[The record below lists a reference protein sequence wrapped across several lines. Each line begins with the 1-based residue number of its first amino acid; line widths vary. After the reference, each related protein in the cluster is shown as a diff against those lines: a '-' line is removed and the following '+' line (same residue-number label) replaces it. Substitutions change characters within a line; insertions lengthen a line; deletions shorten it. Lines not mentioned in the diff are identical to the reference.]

1 MRQLEDRSTI
11 DAGLQLKAEEF
22 RYLRTVRITLH
33 NPIRFLCHLLPFNHI
48 KHITT
53 LQEEIKSSS

>member
-22 RYLRTVRITLH
+22 RYLRTVRITAV
-33 NPIRFLCHLLPFNHI
+33 ID
-48 KHITT
+48 
-53 LQEEIKSSS
+53 